1 VEARPDLFG
10 DDAGLLGR
18 LTAWAASA
26 RVDEA
31 VGARAREA
39 FLRRTAGEAATFAGI
54 LLDLAEQGGPVLL
67 TLAGGRRHRG
77 CIRAVGADFVLLVTD
92 QGAQVLVAEGGI
104 AAVRPEAGA
113 APVSGDRPVAVAAG
127 LAEALAIAAEDR
139 PRVLVVVAGDHDGL
153 AGELRAVGQDVLVL
167 RLDGSG
173 RPTAYVPV
181 ANLVEVTVAG

>member
-1 VEARPDLFG
+1 MEARPDLFG

-18 LTAWAASA
+18 LAAWAAAA

-39 FLRRTAGEAATFAGI
+39 FLRRTAGEAATFAGT

-67 TLAGGRRHRG
+67 SLAGGRRHRG
-77 CIRAVGADFVLLVTD
+77 RIGAVGADFVLVVTD
-92 QGAQVLVAEGGI
+92 RGAQVLVADRGI

-113 APVSGDRPVAVAAG
+113 APVSGDRPVALAAG

-139 PRVLVVVAGDHDGL
+139 PRVLVVAAGDDDGL
-153 AGELRAVGQDVLVL
+153 AGELRGVGQDVLVL
-167 RLDGSG
+167 RLDGHG

-181 ANLVEVTVAG
+181 ANLVEVTLAG